1 MQDKSR
7 IWGFFAHAS
16 IIVGMM
22 FIVFFVIDRFN
33 PAMEFLTSS
42 LSKWLIF
49 VLAVCALFTGLY
61 SAVFLFQKQQRR
73 DEKHSHPQVRPAY
86 EKAGAQQERF
96 AQPYYDPRGYPQ
108 QRQLNGSAPAQT
120 QQPAYARS
128 AYGQPHESPGRQD
141 AHGGADY
148 DRRESYRR

>member
-7 IWGFFAHAS
+7 VWGFFAHAS
-16 IIVGMM
+16 IIVGMI

-33 PAMEFLTSS
+33 PAMEFLTSN

-49 VLAVCALFTGLY
+49 LLRSAHCLQGSIPLCFCFKSRNGAMRSAAIRRFGRPMKRRALTG
-61 SAVFLFQKQQRR
+61 A
-73 DEKHSHPQVRPAY
+73 
-86 EKAGAQQERF
+86 F

-120 QQPAYARS
+120 TATA
-128 AYGQPHESPGRQD
+128 
-141 AHGGADY
+141 
-148 DRRESYRR
+148 

>member
-33 PAMEFLTSS
+33 PAMEFLTSG

-49 VLAVCALFTGLY
+49 LLAVCALFTGLY
-61 SAVFLFQKQQRR
+61 SAVFLFQKQKRR
-73 DEKHSHPQVRPAY
+73 DEKRSHPQARPAY
-86 EKAGAQQERF
+86 EKPDAPQERF
-96 AQPYYDPRGYPQ
+96 AQPYYDPRGYAQ
-108 QRQLNGSAPAQT
+108 QRQMKGSASSQAQ
-120 QQPAYARS
+120 QSAYTRTV
-128 AYGQPHESPGRQD
+128 YGQPHESPGRQD
-141 AHGGADY
+141 TRSGTDY